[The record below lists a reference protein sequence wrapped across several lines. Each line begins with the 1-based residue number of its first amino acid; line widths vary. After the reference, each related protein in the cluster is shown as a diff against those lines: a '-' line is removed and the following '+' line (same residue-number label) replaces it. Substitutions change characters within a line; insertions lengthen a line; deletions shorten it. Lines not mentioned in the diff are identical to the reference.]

1 MIDIYSKLDCTWCKA
16 AKDLLDVNNIE
27 YNEYVIGRDLTRE
40 EFLEKFPNAKSVPHI
55 LVDNNFIGGYDKLL
69 EHVSKKDN

>member
-1 MIDIYSKLDCTWCKA
+1 MIDIYSKVDCPYCKA

-40 EFLEKFPNAKSVPHI
+40 EFLEKFPNVKTVPQI
-55 LVDNNFIGGYDKLL
+55 LVDNNIIGGYDKLL

>member
-1 MIDIYSKLDCTWCKA
+1 MIDIYSKVGCTWCKA

-40 EFLEKFPNAKSVPHI
+40 EFLEKFPDAKTVPHI
-55 LVDNNFIGGYDKLL
+55 LVDNNVIGGYDKLL